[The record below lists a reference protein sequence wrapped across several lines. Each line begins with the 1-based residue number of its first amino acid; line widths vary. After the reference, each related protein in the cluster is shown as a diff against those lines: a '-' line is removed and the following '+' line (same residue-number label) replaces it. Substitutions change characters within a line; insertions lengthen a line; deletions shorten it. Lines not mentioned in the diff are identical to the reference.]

1 MADRMPPLPPIS
13 PEEFVAALNASP
25 LPPAPTLDHL
35 LRRRLPSAVIEAL
48 EELLDGGLDS
58 PTAALIFLYLLCHS
72 PAGRTLER
80 QQRRVILSAY
90 KKRAPGAAAVSA
102 VRRVW
107 HDWAGA

>member
-1 MADRMPPLPPIS
+1 MPPLPPIS
-13 PEEFVAALNASP
+13 PDEFVAALNASP
-25 LPPAPTLDHL
+25 LPPAPTLDDL
-35 LRRRLPSAVIEAL
+35 LRRRLHSAVIEAL
-48 EELLDGGLDS
+48 VDLLDGGLDS
-58 PTAALIFLYLLCHS
+58 PTAALIFLYLLCQS

-90 KKRAPGAAAVSA
+90 KKQAPAAAAVSA

>member
-1 MADRMPPLPPIS
+1 MAAP
-13 PEEFVAALNASP
+13 EFVAALNASP
-25 LPPAPTLDHL
+25 LPPPAPTLDHL
-35 LRRRLPSAVIEAL
+35 RARGVPDAVIEAL